1 MIFII
6 DDDRNVLKGFQMLL
20 KSAGLECCVF
30 DSVEEFLCKWRRNED
45 DMLILDIQMPGID
58 GCDLL
63 EYFKIRQVQ
72 IPVIVVTAYDQPESR
87 SISESYGVLAYLA
100 KPVDS
105 DTLIELIRNQT
116 ENPIRFSI
124 NKN

>member
-6 DDDRNVLKGFQMLL
+6 DDDRNVLRGFQILL

-30 DSVEEFLCKWRRNED
+30 DNVEEFLCAWVRNED
-45 DMLILDIQMPGID
+45 DMLILDIHMPGID
-58 GCDLL
+58 GLDLL
-63 EYFKIRQVQ
+63 EYFEKRNLQ
-72 IPVIVVTAYDQPESR
+72 IPVIIVTAHDKPESR
-87 SISESYGVLAYLA
+87 SITESYGVLAFLT

-105 DTLIELIRNQT
+105 DTLIELIKNQT

>member
-6 DDDRNVLKGFQMLL
+6 DDDRNVLRGLQILL

-30 DSVEEFLCKWRRNED
+30 DNVEEFLCNWNKNED
-45 DMLILDIQMPGID
+45 DMLILDIHMPGIN

-63 EYFKIRQVQ
+63 DYLEKRNLQ
-72 IPVIVVTAYDQPESR
+72 IPVIMITAYDQPESR
-87 SISESYGVLAYLA
+87 YSLKSYGVLAYLT

-105 DTLIELIRNQT
+105 EMLIELIKNPS
-116 ENPIRFSI
+116 ENPVNIPIS
-124 NKN
+124 NN

>member
-6 DDDRNVLKGFQMLL
+6 DDDKNVLRAFQILL

-30 DSVEEFLCKWRRNED
+30 DNVEEFLSRWIKGKD
-45 DMLILDIQMPGID
+45 DLLILDIHMPGIN

-63 EYFKIRQVQ
+63 EYLERMSLH
-72 IPVIVVTAYDQPESR
+72 IPVIVITAYDQPESR
-87 SISESYGVLAYLA
+87 SSSERYGVLAYLT

-105 DTLIELIRNQT
+105 ETLIELINNET
-116 ENPIRFSI
+116 SHPTNVPII
-124 NKN
+124 KN